1 MVIKVETKR
10 VNEEKSKID
19 LIRESICVY
28 KKCMECKTL
37 FRRGELCFSYVEDFV
52 DDRGRS
58 CLYRLKE
65 MCHTLYRRSEDATYK
80 EKLYDMTV
88 GYIFHEAMKFRE
100 NLYQIEYYRP
110 NYIREMS
117 EFTDTEKKILQDI
130 NLLTKKAEKR
140 LNEGLKEIKKLLRE
154 LVSQLKDLIKLYKDS
169 YLMPRFILE
178 NQKDLITIYG
188 KKGYARLLNELYR
201 DGREL
206 LIQKAAKSYLE
217 SEYYDISRQLLK
229 KVLYMNKDNRA
240 AEFFYLYSSAFYFFY
255 KNRFMKALNFAKNAL
270 SIDIKGIDEDLS
282 GYRERLNNLIPD
294 ITKELKR
301 KK

>member
-10 VNEEKSKID
+10 INEEKSKID

-37 FRRGELCFSYVEDFV
+37 FRRGELCFSYIEDFV

-58 CLYRLKE
+58 CLYKLKE
-65 MCHTLYRRSEDATYK
+65 MCHTLYRRSDEATYK

-110 NYIREMS
+110 NYIREMA
-117 EFTDTEKKILQDI
+117 EFTDTEKKILQEI

-140 LNEGLKEIKKLLRE
+140 LNEGIKEIKKLLRE

-188 KKGYARLLNELYR
+188 KKGYSRLLNELYK

-229 KVLYMNKDNRA
+229 KILYMNKGNTK
-240 AEFFYLYSSAFYFFY
+240 AEFFYLYSSAFHFFF

-270 SIDIKGIDEDLS
+270 SIDIKDMDEDVS
-282 GYRERLNNLIPD
+282 HYRERLNNLMSD

>member
-1 MVIKVETKR
+1 MRILEKKR

-19 LIRESICVY
+19 LIKESICVY
-28 KKCMECKTL
+28 KKCMECKAL
-37 FRRGELCFSYVEDFV
+37 FKKGELCFSYVEDFV
-52 DDRGRS
+52 DDRGKS

-65 MCHTLYRRSEDATYK
+65 MCHTLYRRSEDATYR

-110 NYIREMS
+110 NYIHEIAD
-117 EFTDTEKKILQDI
+117 FTETEKKIIHEMRLF
-130 NLLTKKAEKR
+130 TKKAQRR
-140 LNEGLKEIKKLLRE
+140 LKEGLKEIKILLRE
-154 LVSQLKDLIKLYKDS
+154 LVAQLKDLIKLYKDN

-188 KKGYARLLNELYR
+188 KKGYNRLINELYK

-206 LIQKAAKSYLE
+206 LTLKAAESYLE
-217 SEYYDISRQLLK
+217 SEYYHISRDLLK
-229 KVLYMNKDNRA
+229 KVVFMNRDNRY
-240 AEFFYLYSSAFYFFY
+240 AEFLYLYASAFHFFY
-255 KNRFMKALNFAKNAL
+255 KNRFQKALNFAKNAL
-270 SIDIKGIDEDLS
+270 SIDINRIGEDIS
-282 GYRERLNNLIPD
+282 GYREKLDQLMPD
-294 ITKELKR
+294 IKKELKR

>member
-1 MVIKVETKR
+1 MVTKLETKR

-28 KKCMECKTL
+28 KKYMECKTL
-37 FRRGELCFSYVEDFV
+37 FRKGELYFSYIEDFV

-110 NYIREMS
+110 NYIREMA

-130 NLLTKKAEKR
+130 SLLTKKAEKR
-140 LNEGLKEIKKLLRE
+140 LKEGLKEIKRLLRE

-206 LIQKAAKSYLE
+206 LIQKSAMSYLE

-229 KVLYMNKDNRA
+229 KVLYINKNNLT

-255 KNRFMKALNFAKNAL
+255 KNKFMKALNFAKNAL
-270 SIDIKGIDEDLS
+270 TIDIKRIDEDVTR
-282 GYRERLNNLIPD
+282 YRERLNILIPEV
-294 ITKELKR
+294 TKELKR